1 MTLPATALSV
11 DLSGSFA
18 KNDLRLYGR
27 ILGEFREM
35 PGLILT
41 LAQAA
46 RLFNLERTECQ
57 QVLDSLVQSRVLR
70 TDGRMYGLADTA
82 RLCA

>member
-1 MTLPATALSV
+1 MSLHHDAPPI
-11 DLSGSFA
+11 DLQIPDSDS
-18 KNDLRLYGR
+18 LVYGR

-46 RLFNLERTECQ
+46 RLFNLERADCQ
-57 QVLDSLVQSRVLR
+57 QVFDCLVLAKVLR
-70 TDGRMYGLADTA
+70 TDGQIYGLTDSG